1 MARKR
6 KSGYDKNKQCY
17 QSQMQKIFMKM
28 PKYKIKSDSSE
39 AVNFIER
46 LDLCMMSEVVKQASE
61 ILQILIT

>member
-1 MARKR
+1 
-6 KSGYDKNKQCY
+6 
-17 QSQMQKIFMKM
+17 MQKIFMKM

>member
-6 KSGYDKNKQCY
+6 KSGHDKNKQRY
-17 QSQMQKIFMKM
+17 QRQMQKIFMKM

-46 LDLCMMSEVVKQASE
+46 SDL
-61 ILQILIT
+61 